1 MKLPISEI
9 RIIDIGNSTLILILV
24 IIISDI
30 GKQILITDIG
40 NSKFRYRKINRVL
53 LLLMNYRNLI
63 PDIENSNYRYRKF
76 DFPISGIR
84 LPISIIP

>member
-9 RIIDIGNSTLILILV
+9 RIIDIGNSTLIPILE

-30 GKQILITDIG
+30 GKQILISNIG
-40 NSKFRYRKINRVL
+40 NSKFRYQKINRVL

-63 PDIENSNYRYRKF
+63 PDIEISNYRYREF
-76 DFPISGIR
+76 EFPISGIR
-84 LPISIIP
+84 FPISIIP